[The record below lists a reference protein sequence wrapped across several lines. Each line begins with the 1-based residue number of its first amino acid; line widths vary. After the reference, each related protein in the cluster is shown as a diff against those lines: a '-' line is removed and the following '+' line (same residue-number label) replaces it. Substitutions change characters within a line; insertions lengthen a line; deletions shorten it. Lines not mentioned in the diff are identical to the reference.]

1 MFSAI
6 SRASSVKTTGNNNQ
20 NTGQRQDA
28 EITASSRSHERT
40 LSFPISNVSI
50 SAVDLMRRRLAASF
64 PGSGAPILDVR
75 ARIRLTMGKDMLG
88 KSFSATRPLFPFKV
102 GFLPLDDR
110 RLPTH
115 CGRWGECLVYAVA
128 VSVRPPCH
136 LLRRPLHRK
145 G

>member
-28 EITASSRSHERT
+28 DITASSRSHERT

-50 SAVDLMRRRLAASF
+50 RAVDLMRRRLAASF

-75 ARIRLTMGKDMLG
+75 TRIRLTMGKDMLG
-88 KSFSATRPLFPFKV
+88 KSFSARRPLFPFKV
-102 GFLPLDDR
+102 GFLPLGDR
-110 RLPTH
+110 RLPTQS
-115 CGRWGECLVYAVA
+115 GGQE
-128 VSVRPPCH
+128 
-136 LLRRPLHRK
+136 RPLFTPIRAK
-145 G
+145 NTLSWCA